1 MQATISGIW
10 QLFLADVHLSSEF
23 VNSILAFVTALSAA
37 GAGTWILKALAD
49 RRSARMADEAGDA
62 DRKRAERKDVVTY
75 YESLMERMRADHDR
89 MRQLWDKERE
99 GTIRE
104 RDRIRSDYYALREEA
119 AQMRDRLAAMSGLG
133 SEGIERMD
141 PVVVMN
147 DSGIIC
153 WLNDPACAFL
163 GYRPTEI
170 LGQPIFK
177 IIPSKRHAYVRGVL
191 LAQTEKLLGLPDWQ
205 PIKHLE
211 SGVVMRRDEST
222 MPIEV
227 VINGFR
233 VPCRFPAPKGTETNW
248 IPTFRVH
255 LRPRWTSTVTTVN
268 MPDVTLNS
276 ADGFSDLTTGDPS
289 QSDSDENLPKVPN
302 K

>member
-1 MQATISGIW
+1 MKPTLSGLRH
-10 QLFLADVHLSSEF
+10 LFLADVQLSSDF
-23 VNSILAFVTALSAA
+23 LNTLLAFVTALSAA

-49 RRSARMADEAGDA
+49 RRAARMADEAGDA

-147 DSGIIC
+147 DSGVIC

-163 GYRPTEI
+163 GYRPMEI

-177 IIPSKRHAYVRGVL
+177 IIPPKRHDYVRGVL
-191 LAQTEKLLGLPDWQ
+191 TAQSEKLLGLPEWQ

-233 VPCRFPAPKGTETNW
+233 IPCRSPTPKGTETTW
-248 IPTFRVH
+248 IPAFRVH
-255 LRPRWTSTVTTVN
+255 LRPRWTSTVSTVN

-276 ADGFSDLTTGDPS
+276 ADGFSELTTGDPS
-289 QSDSDENLPKVPN
+289 NNDSNENLPKVP
-302 K
+302 KK